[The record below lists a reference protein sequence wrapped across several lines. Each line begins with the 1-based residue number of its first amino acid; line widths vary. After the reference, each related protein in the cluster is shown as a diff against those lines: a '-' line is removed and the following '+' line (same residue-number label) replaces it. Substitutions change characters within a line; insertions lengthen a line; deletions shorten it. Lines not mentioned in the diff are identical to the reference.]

1 MAKIMER
8 ISRQPEGRLSAFLW
22 SIHKDATAR
31 GRFGWNFSELQDLA
45 ANYATK
51 SPFPALS
58 LFPEGGH

>member
-45 ANYATK
+45 ANYANDAK
-51 SPFPALS
+51 MGALRI
-58 LFPEGGH
+58 L